1 MNVTNEWSVSTT
13 HGRCLFLPR
22 PPLVLIGKKEQQMD
36 LRQSLEGT
44 NIAPY
49 LVVTSSDF
57 I

>member
-22 PPLVLIGKKEQQMD
+22 PPLVLIGKREQQMD
-36 LRQSLEGT
+36 LRQSLEGS
-44 NIAPY
+44 NITPY